1 MGEMQTVKVELP
13 RELVERLGRFP
24 RIVAREV
31 REHAILDLFR
41 QRQLTMGGAAEA
53 LGMSVADFMAFAS
66 DRGVPV
72 VAYDP
77 GELERE
83 VALLDELHGPAAQVR
98 SHHRR
103 TDLAQADSRQ

>member
-31 REHAILDLFR
+31 REHAVLDLFR

-66 DRGVPV
+66 SRKVPITDVDRE
-72 VAYDP
+72 
-77 GELERE
+77 ELRRE
-83 VALLDELHGPAAQVR
+83 GALLEELDAQEKGKVAA
-98 SHHRR
+98 
-103 TDLAQADSRQ
+103 